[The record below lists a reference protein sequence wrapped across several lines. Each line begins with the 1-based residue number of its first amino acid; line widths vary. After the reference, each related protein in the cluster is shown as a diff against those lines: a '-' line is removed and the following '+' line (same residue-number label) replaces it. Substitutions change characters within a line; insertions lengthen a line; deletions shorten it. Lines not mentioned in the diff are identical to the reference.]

1 MGDNYL
7 YTLKSQVAEGTV
19 SRIQKVENI
28 QENMYRLQANPLYGV
43 VYKGLEQLLM
53 LASVAGGQ
61 ELKPIPVDSK
71 VGYTHTNSSL
81 VI

>member
-1 MGDNYL
+1 
-7 YTLKSQVAEGTV
+7 
-19 SRIQKVENI
+19 
-28 QENMYRLQANPLYGV
+28 MYRLQASPLYGV